1 MKIAIFGATGK
12 VGRHLVDQAL
22 ERGDEVTVSVRDA
35 SKLATHRRER
45 LRIVQGDVLVPKD
58 VEQAV
63 VGTGAVLSALG
74 HTMTSSKDVL
84 TEGTKNIVVA
94 MNKHDVRRLVSL
106 TGAGV
111 RDPKDE
117 PKLVDRVIGSLL
129 KFFQR
134 DLLEDSIGQA
144 RVTRESDLEWV
155 IVRAPVL
162 NEGEKK
168 GEYRIGYVGRESGT
182 RLSRADVADF
192 MLKSRP
198 RTLRTCTKRL
208 WLAIECS
215 VTPCLAPPDT
225 PRGRPRLCTIYPSS
239 AWNRSSTNFA
249 YI

>member
-1 MKIAIFGATGK
+1 
-12 VGRHLVDQAL
+12 
-22 ERGDEVTVSVRDA
+22 
-35 SKLATHRRER
+35 
-45 LRIVQGDVLVPKD
+45 VQGDVLAQKD

-74 HTMTSSKDVL
+74 HTKTSSKDVL
-84 TEGTKNIVVA
+84 TEGAKNIVAA
-94 MNKHDVRRLVSL
+94 MNRHGVRRLVSL

-129 KFFQR
+129 KLVQR

-144 RVTRESDLEWV
+144 RVIRESGLEWV

-168 GEYRIGYVGRESGT
+168 GEYRVGYVGKESGT

-192 MLKSRP
+192 MLRQ
-198 RTLRTCTKRL
+198 TTDDTYLHQ
-208 WLAIECS
+208 
-215 VTPCLAPPDT
+215 APVVS
-225 PRGRPRLCTIYPSS
+225 Y
-239 AWNRSSTNFA
+239 
-249 YI
+249 

>member
-12 VGRHLVDQAL
+12 VGRHLIDQAL
-22 ERGDEVTVSVRDA
+22 DRGEEVTVFVRDA
-35 SKLATHRRER
+35 SKLTTHRRER
-45 LRIVQGDVLVPKD
+45 LKVVQGDVLAQKD

-74 HTMTSSKDVL
+74 HTKTSSKDVL
-84 TEGTKNIVVA
+84 TEGAKNIVAA
-94 MNKHDVRRLVSL
+94 MNRHGVRRLVSL

-129 KFFQR
+129 KLVQR

-144 RVTRESDLEWV
+144 RVIRESGLEWV

-168 GEYRIGYVGRESGT
+168 GEYRVGYVGKESGT

-192 MLKSRP
+192 MLRQ
-198 RTLRTCTKRL
+198 TTGDTYLHQ
-208 WLAIECS
+208 
-215 VTPCLAPPDT
+215 APVVS
-225 PRGRPRLCTIYPSS
+225 Y
-239 AWNRSSTNFA
+239 
-249 YI
+249 

>member
-22 ERGDEVTVSVRDA
+22 ERGDEVTVFVRDA

-74 HTMTSSKDVL
+74 HTKTSSKDVL
-84 TEGTKNIVVA
+84 TEGTKNIVAA
-94 MNKHDVRRLVSL
+94 MKEHGVRRLVSL

-117 PKLVDRVIGSLL
+117 PKIVDRVIGSLL

-144 RVTRESDLEWV
+144 RVIRESDLEWV

-192 MLKSRP
+192 MLRQ
-198 RTLRTCTKRL
+198 TTDDTYLHQ
-208 WLAIECS
+208 
-215 VTPCLAPPDT
+215 APMVS
-225 PRGRPRLCTIYPSS
+225 Y
-239 AWNRSSTNFA
+239 
-249 YI
+249 

>member
-22 ERGDEVTVSVRDA
+22 ERGDEVTVFVRDA
-35 SKLATHRRER
+35 SKLATQRRER

-74 HTMTSSKDVL
+74 HTKTSSEDVL
-84 TEGTKNIVVA
+84 TEGTKNIVAA
-94 MNKHDVRRLVSL
+94 MNKHGVRRLISL

-129 KFFQR
+129 KLLQR
-134 DLLEDSIGQA
+134 DLLEDSIAQA
-144 RVTRESDLEWV
+144 RATRESDLEWV
-155 IVRAPVL
+155 IVRATVL

-168 GEYRIGYVGRESGT
+168 GEYRVGYVGKESGN

-192 MLKSRP
+192 MLKQ
-198 RTLRTCTKRL
+198 TTD
-208 WLAIECS
+208 
-215 VTPCLAPPDT
+215 VTYLHHAPVVS
-225 PRGRPRLCTIYPSS
+225 Y
-239 AWNRSSTNFA
+239 
-249 YI
+249 

>member
-22 ERGDEVTVSVRDA
+22 DRGDEVTVFVRDA
-35 SKLATHRRER
+35 SKLAAHRHEQ

-63 VGTGAVLSALG
+63 VGNGAVLSALG
-74 HTMTSSKDVL
+74 HTKTSSKDVL
-84 TEGTKNIVVA
+84 TEGTKNIVAA
-94 MNKHDVRRLVSL
+94 MKEHGVRRLISL

-117 PKLVDRVIGSLL
+117 PKIVDRVIGSLL
-129 KFFQR
+129 KLLQR
-134 DLLEDSIGQA
+134 DLLEDSIAQA
-144 RVTRESDLEWV
+144 RVIRESDLEWV

-168 GEYRIGYVGRESGT
+168 GEYRIGYVGKESGT

-192 MLKSRP
+192 MLKQ
-198 RTLRTCTKRL
+198 TTD
-208 WLAIECS
+208 
-215 VTPCLAPPDT
+215 VTYLHQAPVVS
-225 PRGRPRLCTIYPSS
+225 Y
-239 AWNRSSTNFA
+239 
-249 YI
+249 